1 MSLPYKISPEK
12 DGNWAIRELKATSGG
27 SVRDP
32 LVGSKRICESHKA
45 AEATFWIDA
54 KKTDGPTGSLQRL
67 WCLGPKTSWS
77 FSSDGDWLPCLF
89 FVFQGLQVKNNYHLY
104 HRMLLGTVKAFYVP
118 LSMGLSRPGDPSQT
132 QWGMSQCKVGD
143 VLKLWTIF
151 NDQSLIHVVFLWNIP
166 DSVLFLK

>member
-1 MSLPYKISPEK
+1 MPVSIGFPAISTVSLPYRISLEK
-12 DGNWAIRELKATSGG
+12 DGNWTIRELKATSGG

-54 KKTDGPTGSLQRL
+54 KKQMAPPALYRGHGASGQKPLDF
-67 WCLGPKTSWS
+67 
-77 FSSDGDWLPCLF
+77 FSSDGDWLLCFFL

-104 HRMLLGTVKAFYVP
+104 HRKLLSTVKAFYVP

-132 QWGMSQCKVGD
+132 QWGMSQCKSWRCFET
-143 VLKLWTIF
+143 LNHL
-151 NDQSLIHVVFLWNIP
+151 
-166 DSVLFLK
+166 